1 MWILRLSPCAG
12 VSQEETRGMAGL
24 SAGAIAGVVVSVFIV
39 FLIIVDVSCYF
50 MNDCGVLMCL
60 RLRVCGARS
69 SASKDKMMEEGER

>member
-1 MWILRLSPCAG
+1 MIALISGEVFGPARQPPKL
-12 VSQEETRGMAGL
+12 TI
-24 SAGAIAGVVVSVFIV
+24 GAIIGIIIAVFVI

-60 RLRVCGARS
+60 RLRVCGKRS